1 MPKNNDKPDNEH
13 GHADDKPAWHG
24 CGCCTP
30 PPRASVGV
38 GNENPLKASGKDATG
53 NSLRLEQFRPRSS
66 LKAGVTPIDKPDFPV
81 IDAHTH
87 LGWMAKTRGGVS
99 LGEDMIYFAEPED
112 LVELMDRK
120 GIRAMVNLTGGVG
133 RGLEQ
138 TIARFQQ
145 AAPGRF
151 LTMTEPSFHL
161 LREPDYPQRQVDA
174 LAQARRL
181 GACGLKLLK
190 TLGLYLREHIDE
202 GPLVALDDTRF
213 DAMWEACATLDMPV
227 FIHSADPPAFFRPT
241 DGENERY
248 EELSQHPD
256 WSFYGPG
263 FPSFEEL
270 VTARDRIIA
279 RHSKTT
285 FVLMHVGNQA
295 VDLDTVEACMD
306 RHPNVMVDISARIAE
321 LGRQPRRSR
330 RFIEKFQDRV
340 LFGTDA
346 VPPPYGNDVPQQ
358 LLCDE
363 LYDIYYRFMQTE
375 DEYFDYAPCAI
386 PPQGRWRIYGLGL
399 PETVLRKVY
408 HDNAAR
414 LLRLNP

>member
-1 MPKNNDKPDNEH
+1 MLNDDH
-13 GHADDKPAWHG
+13 QHDHDDQPAWHG

-30 PPRASVGV
+30 PPRAGSKV
-38 GNENPLKASGKDATG
+38 GNDNPLKAGGTG
-53 NSLRLEQFRPRSS
+53 TGDNPLRLEQFRPRSS
-66 LKAGVTPIDKPDFPV
+66 LKSKVTPIDKPAFPV

-87 LGWMAKTRGGVS
+87 LGWMARTRAGVS
-99 LGEDMIYFAEPED
+99 LGEEMIYFAEPEQ
-112 LVELMDRK
+112 LVALMDRK

-133 RGLEQ
+133 RGLER

-161 LREPDYPQRQVDA
+161 FGEPDYPQRQADA
-174 LAQARRL
+174 LAHARRL

-213 DAMWEACATLDMPV
+213 DPMWEACASLDMPV

-248 EELSQHPD
+248 EELSNHPD
-256 WSFYGPG
+256 WSFYGDD
-263 FPSFEEL
+263 FPSYEEL
-270 VTARDRIIA
+270 IEARERVVA
-279 RHSKTT
+279 RHPKTT

-295 VDLDTVEACMD
+295 VDLDAVEACMD
-306 RHPNVMVDISARIAE
+306 QHANVMVDISARIAE

-330 RFIEKFQDRV
+330 RFIDRFQDRV

-346 VPPPYGNDVPQQ
+346 VPPPWGNDVPQQ

-363 LYDIYYRFMQTE
+363 LYDIYYRFMQTD
-375 DEYFDYAPCAI
+375 DEYFDYAPADT
-386 PPQGRWRIYGLGL
+386 PPQGRWRIHGLDL
-399 PETVLRKVY
+399 PEPVLRKVY

-414 LLRLNP
+414 LLRLGT

>member
-1 MPKNNDKPDNEH
+1 MNHDDQHDH
-13 GHADDKPAWHG
+13 GPADDAPAWHG

-30 PPRASVGV
+30 PPRGGSVS
-38 GNENPLKASGKDATG
+38 NENPLKAAGSGSTG
-53 NSLRLEQFRPRSS
+53 TPLRLDQFRPQSS
-66 LKAGVTPIDKPDFPV
+66 LKAHVTPIDKPDFPV

-87 LGWMAKTRGGVS
+87 LGWMAANRSGVS
-99 LGEDMIYFAEPED
+99 LGEDMVYFAQPED
-112 LVELMDRK
+112 LVALMDRK

-145 AAPGRF
+145 AAPSRF

-161 LREPDYPQRQVDA
+161 LCEPDYPQRQAEA
-174 LAQARRL
+174 LAHARRL

-190 TLGLYLREHIDE
+190 TLGLYLRENIDE
-202 GPLVALDDTRF
+202 GPLIALDDPRF
-213 DAMWEACATLDMPV
+213 DAMWSACAKLDMPV

-256 WSFYGPG
+256 WSFYGPE
-263 FPSFEEL
+263 FPSFEAL
-270 VTARDRIIA
+270 IQARDRVIA
-279 RHSKTT
+279 RHPATT

-295 VDLDTVEACMD
+295 VDLDAVEACMD
-306 RHPNVMVDISARIAE
+306 RHANVMVDISARIAE

-375 DEYFDYAPCAI
+375 DEYFDYAPCAT
-386 PPQGRWRIYGLGL
+386 PPQGRWRIHGLGL
-399 PETVLRKVY
+399 SADVLRKVY

-414 LLRLNP
+414 LLGLPL

>member
-1 MPKNNDKPDNEH
+1 MQDDDRHDRPDRDTD
-13 GHADDKPAWHG
+13 ARAAWHG

-30 PPRASVGV
+30 PPRADGGA
-38 GNENPLKASGKDATG
+38 GNDNPLKATGKSRGG
-53 NSLRLEQFRPRSS
+53 NDLSLEQFQPRSM
-66 LKAGVTPIDKPDFPV
+66 LKTHVTPIDKPTFPV

-87 LGWMAKTRGGVS
+87 LGWMARTRGGVS
-99 LGEDMIYFAEPED
+99 LGEDMIYFAEPEA

-161 LREPDYPQRQVDA
+161 LREPDYPQRQAEA
-174 LAQARRL
+174 LAHARRL

-190 TLGLYLREHIDE
+190 TLGLYLRENIDE

-213 DAMWEACATLDMPV
+213 DPMWEACASLRMPV
-227 FIHSADPPAFFRPT
+227 FIHSADPPAFFLPT
-241 DGENERY
+241 DGRNERY

-256 WSFYGPG
+256 WSFYGPE
-263 FPSFEEL
+263 FPSFGEL
-270 VTARDRIIA
+270 VAARDRVIA
-279 RHSKTT
+279 RHPATT

-295 VDLDTVEACMD
+295 VDLDAVEACMA

-321 LGRQPRRSR
+321 LGRQPRRSH
-330 RFIEKFQDRV
+330 RFIERFQDRV

-358 LLCDE
+358 LLCDA

-375 DEYFDYAPCAI
+375 DEYFDYAPCEV
-386 PPQGRWRIYGLGL
+386 PPQGRWRIHGLGL
-399 PETVLRKVY
+399 PEAVLRKVY

-414 LLRLNP
+414 LLGLPT